1 MACEA
6 EKKWE
11 IKVSAR
17 VRDSSPNQIWPLL
30 QDFFNLNE
38 WLPMLDVCY
47 GVEGMS
53 GQPGCIRYSA
63 VTKISTDGSE
73 EVVTD
78 WALEKLLAID
88 PVNKSFSYEIVD
100 SNMLGFKSL
109 VETTEPAQ
117 VKDAEKGATAVT
129 WTSVANPIE
138 GWTEKGLTEFYGS
151 ALQGM
156 AERIEAALSTQGA

>member
-11 IKVSAR
+11 MKVSAP
-17 VRDSSPNQIWPLL
+17 VRDSSPDQIWPLL
-30 QDFFNLNE
+30 QDFFNLHE
-38 WLPMLDVCY
+38 WLPTIDVCY

-53 GQPGCIRYSA
+53 GQPGCVRYSA
-63 VTKISTDGSE
+63 VTKISTDSSE
-73 EVVTD
+73 EAVIN
-78 WALEKLLAID
+78 WAL
-88 PVNKSFSYEIVD
+88 FSYEIVD

-109 VETTEPAQ
+109 VATTELAQ
-117 VKDAEKGATAVT
+117 VKDAEKGATAIT
-129 WTSVANPIE
+129 WTSAANPIE
-138 GWTEKGLTEFYGS
+138 GWTEKGLTEFYDS